1 MAFLPKMMHLSVK
14 FSDFLLS
21 GNRELVCNRVI
32 IMDLLPVS
40 GALSMADRTPDVTSR
55 DSEFLALLGRHE
67 LQLSA
72 CVHALVP
79 SWHDAED
86 IIQETRLRLWRDF
99 EKFRS
104 GSDFSAWACT
114 IARYVVRAYAKQGE
128 RKPLLLSGDIEDT
141 IIAEIIG
148 MPEQADRRLAILAE
162 CAQKLGGGALYLLR
176 CCYVE
181 KRKIKDIA
189 AELGRSLALSS
200 MKGNEPISGDAF

>member
-1 MAFLPKMMHLSVK
+1 MANK
-14 FSDFLLS
+14 
-21 GNRELVCNRVI
+21 
-32 IMDLLPVS
+32 
-40 GALSMADRTPDVTSR
+40 TPNIERR
-55 DSEFLALLGRHE
+55 DSEFLALMGKHE

-114 IARYVVRAYAKQGE
+114 IARYEVRTYVNQIK
-128 RKPLLLSGDIEDT
+128 RKPLLLSGDLADT
-141 IIAEIIG
+141 LTAEIIG
-148 MPEQADRRLAILAE
+148 VPEQADRRLAILAE
-162 CAQKLGGGALYLLR
+162 CARKLGGEALDLLR
-176 CCYVE
+176 YCYVE

-189 AELGRSLALSS
+189 TELGRSLTGTYQALSRIRRELFDC
-200 MKGNEPISGDAF
+200 MQDRLHREERP